1 MREKSLFNSILFQIA
16 FSLSIIA
23 SVIFDFYN
31 KMGLPSRTS
40 LSGFI
45 KNLDV
50 NPLVNMVLNTA
61 IFIITGLV
69 TIYFGRKF
77 KLIERN
83 KDYALVFFLF
93 SFLYHNVLLSSI
105 TILIPCLLMV
115 LVFGLFLQIYN
126 QSSVQKIL
134 FYASVLIAISTFFDI
149 ILSLSMPLLLVGN
162 FIIRP
167 FSIKDFL
174 ICLLAFVLPFL
185 YYSAWLFVTDQPQF
199 VLDSIEFNFQELS
212 IGNWVFVAVLGFII
226 LQSFVARSKMIAQQ
240 RNQMSF
246 MVLIALVSLAL
257 GLFYNQ
263 DFLFLAVVPSACF
276 ASNFY
281 NALGKKWIVDS
292 IVLLLFVLYPLL
304 KFI

>member
-16 FSLSIIA
+16 FTLSIIA

-31 KMGLPSRTS
+31 KMGLPSRIS

-45 KNLDV
+45 KNIDV
-50 NPLVNMVLNTA
+50 NPLVNMALSSA
-61 IFIITGLV
+61 IFIIIGLV

-93 SFLYHNVLLSSI
+93 SFLYYNVLLSSI

-134 FYASVLIAISTFFDI
+134 FYASVLISISTFFDI
-149 ILSLSMPLLLVGN
+149 IFSLYLLLLLAGN

-167 FSIKDFL
+167 LSIKDFL
-174 ICLLAFVLPFL
+174 VCLLAFVLPFL
-185 YYSAWLFVTDQPQF
+185 YYSTWLFVTDQPQF

-212 IGNWVFVAVLGFII
+212 IGNWVFVAILGFII

-263 DFLFLAVVPSACF
+263 DFLFLAVVPSAYF

-281 NALGKKWIVDS
+281 NALEKKWIVDS
-292 IVLLLFVLYPLL
+292 IMLLLFVLYPLL